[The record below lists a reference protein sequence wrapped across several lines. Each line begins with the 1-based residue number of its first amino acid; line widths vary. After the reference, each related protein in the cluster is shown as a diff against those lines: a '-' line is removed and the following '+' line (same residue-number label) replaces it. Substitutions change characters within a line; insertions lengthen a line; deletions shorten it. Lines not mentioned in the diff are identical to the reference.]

1 MMGGKRVYE
10 EENMKPLIVC
20 MYVCMCVSV
29 CAAAFSLY
37 SENEE
42 K

>member
-20 MYVCMCVSV
+20 MCMCVSV